1 MERAVSTFGLA
12 ALLVLVPCVSVE
24 PMPGSG
30 ADTEVGQI
38 EDTGSSTTD
47 RQADTPAVDS
57 GDAGTTDMATDVTDE
72 AVSPDVG

>member
-1 MERAVSTFGLA
+1 
-12 ALLVLVPCVSVE
+12 
-24 PMPGSG
+24 MPGSG